1 MGQPEFGI
9 AKMNCKYLFFIKIM
23 IRPSIVL
30 MIRQITIMWK
40 FLFRNSVA
48 WFLRFSLNTSLI
60 WTMYFLILELVIAR
74 TKSEILTIHWG
85 KLPNTNLRFCIL
97 VKMILASNLLFSVLF
112 NFRLNFFYCLA
123 WLGDRKTSNF
133 VIGMHFFAHVLT
145 QKLHYVRRCR

>member
-1 MGQPEFGI
+1 M
-9 AKMNCKYLFFIKIM
+9 YLFFIKIM

-74 TKSEILTIHWG
+74 TKSEIFTIHWG
-85 KLPNTNLRFCIL
+85 KLPNTNLMFCIL
-97 VKMILASNLLFSVLF
+97 VKIFFASNRLFSVLF
-112 NFRLNFFYCLA
+112 NFRLSVFNCWEIVEFMESLETRFINFLTFFSI
-123 WLGDRKTSNF
+123 WEIRKFSLPISHR
-133 VIGMHFFAHVLT
+133 V
-145 QKLHYVRRCR
+145 